1 MTTHFVLYN
10 VHYTY
15 RFVYHRNCTLYIA
28 YCISLQLYTVH
39 RVLYI
44 ITIIHCT
51 MYTVQGYRY
60 IDRDSLRITRQ
71 YFPLLLEYIHIFTY
85 VQCTLFNVQYTS
97 YSLYCTLYNVHCT
110 MYTVQIHF
118 KKSDLNPPYC
128 TMCSVNCILN
138 YSVLQ
143 CTYRYI

>member
-15 RFVYHRNCTLYIA
+15 RFVYHRNYTLYIA

-71 YFPLLLEYIHIFTY
+71 YFLLLDTTTRIYPYIR
-85 VQCTLFNVQYTS
+85 V
-97 YSLYCTLYNVHCT
+97 CTLYT
-110 MYTVQIHF
+110 I
-118 KKSDLNPPYC
+118 
-128 TMCSVNCILN
+128 
-138 YSVLQ
+138 
-143 CTYRYI
+143 